1 MYSGMC
7 SILSGLY
14 SLDAM
19 STAPPGAT
27 TKMTPD
33 TAECTLNTIQIN
45 TDVYYQSYLALGS
58 GGDQNH
64 PVENH
69 RSTVANLTVFRTN
82 INRESHGGT
91 DTLCD
96 FLKTAILSPF
106 KKPTMDSVSVKQYFQ
121 PLSWGN

>member
-1 MYSGMC
+1 MFS
-7 SILSGLY
+7 SLSGLY

-19 STAPPGAT
+19 STPPPVAT

-33 TAECTLNTIQIN
+33 TAECTLNMIQTK
-45 TDVYYQSYLALGS
+45 TDIYYQSYLALGS
-58 GGDQNH
+58 GGGDQNH

-69 RSTVANLTVFRTN
+69 RSTVANLMVFRTN

-91 DTLCD
+91 GRPCD
-96 FLKTAILSPF
+96 FLKMAILSPF